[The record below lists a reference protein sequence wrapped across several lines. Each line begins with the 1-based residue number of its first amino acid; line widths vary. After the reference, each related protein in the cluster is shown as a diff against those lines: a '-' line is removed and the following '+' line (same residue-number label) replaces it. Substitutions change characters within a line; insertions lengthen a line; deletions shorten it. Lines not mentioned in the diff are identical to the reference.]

1 MSDAASEWA
10 EAATAVRQA
19 RETLE
24 ASTAS
29 EIRAWAEK
37 SGLTDWSMWQKIK
50 RELYKQLDLDYD
62 GLRANEAEQVTDA
75 VASAASAAPLVELY
89 AAGDERGSFAVVG
102 DGDETAWY
110 GTFHAKDAVFRQGD
124 QTSADDSAAG
134 KAAFLAGK
142 LREELDAPAIRL
154 ILHISNPH
162 LDGARLAALAARYGV
177 HLERLEIDD
186 DNPATVWCEV
196 PGHRPWQAIRL
207 SDLLVDDQAEVG

>member
-75 VASAASAAPLVELY
+75 VASAASAA
-89 AAGDERGSFAVVG
+89 
-102 DGDETAWY
+102 
-110 GTFHAKDAVFRQGD
+110 
-124 QTSADDSAAG
+124 
-134 KAAFLAGK
+134 
-142 LREELDAPAIRL
+142 
-154 ILHISNPH
+154 
-162 LDGARLAALAARYGV
+162 
-177 HLERLEIDD
+177 
-186 DNPATVWCEV
+186 
-196 PGHRPWQAIRL
+196 
-207 SDLLVDDQAEVG
+207 